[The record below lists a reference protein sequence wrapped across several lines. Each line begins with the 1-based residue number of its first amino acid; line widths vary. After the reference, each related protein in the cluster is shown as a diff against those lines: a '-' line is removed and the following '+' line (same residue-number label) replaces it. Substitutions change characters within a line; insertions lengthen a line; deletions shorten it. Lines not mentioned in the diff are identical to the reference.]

1 MREEQEASIRTDYDE
16 PLLLRPREVA
26 RMLGV
31 CLNQVYNLAEQGELP
46 SIRIGKSV
54 RIPAAGLREWLK
66 EKMTR

>member
-1 MREEQEASIRTDYDE
+1 MEERKVGVKTDYGE

-26 RMLGV
+26 RMLGI
-31 CLNQVYNLAEQGELP
+31 CLNQVYNLAEQGQLP

-66 EKMTR
+66 EKMTS